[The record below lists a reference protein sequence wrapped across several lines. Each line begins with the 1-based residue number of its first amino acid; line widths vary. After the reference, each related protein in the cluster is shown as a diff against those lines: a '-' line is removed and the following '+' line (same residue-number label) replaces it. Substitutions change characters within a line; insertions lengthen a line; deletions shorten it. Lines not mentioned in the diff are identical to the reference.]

1 MDRLIQDTRYA
12 IRTFLRQPTM
22 TLTALGAL
30 ALGIGANTAV
40 FSVVYAVLLK
50 PLPFADADRL
60 VVVWETN
67 ESRGV
72 PLMSVAPPNLD
83 DWRRQAQSFTDIA
96 AFTRTS
102 LTLAGDAEVEAE
114 QLETGRVTGTLF
126 DLLDVRPA
134 SGRGF
139 TTADERAASPPTVIL
154 SDGLWRRRFGSD
166 PSIVGRT
173 LQLGGRAVE
182 VVGIMPARFQ
192 FPPPIAFE
200 AIKLPEPADIW
211 IPLREK
217 EFSYQRG
224 AHFLTTIARLK
235 PGAAVASAR
244 EEMTVIA
251 ARLAAQ
257 YPDSNAGWGATV
269 VPLADEITGETRPA
283 LLVLLSAVG
292 LVLLLACANV
302 AHLLLA
308 RSIDRR
314 REIAV
319 RSALGAGRGRL
330 ARQLFTE
337 SLALALAGGAAGVL
351 LAAWGVRL
359 ITRLGPASV
368 PRLHEVAIDWR
379 AVAAALACAVGAAV
393 LAGSAPILSAARQ
406 RTLEGLRERSATGGP
421 GTRRVQ
427 AVLIAGEAAIAV
439 VVVVVAVLLGESFL
453 RLRGVDPGFRADRV
467 LSFRVTLPGTRFT
480 AEARS
485 AFLEQALTR
494 LRALPGVEA
503 VGTID
508 SLPLG
513 DDRQGSS
520 FSIEGGPAF
529 PADRPPR
536 MHISIAGPGY
546 FEAMGFRVLEGRT
559 FEMRDRAGAEPVVM
573 VNEALARL
581 YFPGLSPVGRSIRV
595 AMNFGTARKII
606 GVVNDERH
614 DSLTVTPMP
623 GVYMPVLQF
632 SWAAQAF
639 AVRTTGRPEDLADAA
654 RRTIRDLDPTLAV
667 FDLTTME
674 QVVEASVAAP
684 RFATLLLALF
694 ALVALV
700 LAGVGVYGVTSHSVS
715 ARTAEIGV
723 RMALGA
729 RASDIMRTLLGRSVA
744 IASAGIGVG
753 LISALGLS
761 RMLET
766 MLFGV
771 TATTPHVYG
780 AAAVIVA
787 AAAVLACWIPARRAM
802 NVDPNVVLRSE

>member
-1 MDRLIQDTRYA
+1 M
-12 IRTFLRQPTM
+12 
-22 TLTALGAL
+22 
-30 ALGIGANTAV
+30 
-40 FSVVYAVLLK
+40 
-50 PLPFADADRL
+50 
-60 VVVWETN
+60 
-67 ESRGV
+67 
-72 PLMSVAPPNLD
+72 
-83 DWRRQAQSFTDIA
+83 A
-96 AFTRTS
+96 AFARVS
-102 LTLAGDAEVEAE
+102 LTLAGDAEAEAE
-114 QLETGRVTGTLF
+114 QLETGRVSGTLF
-126 DLLDVRPA
+126 DLLGVRPA
-134 SGRGF
+134 IGRGF
-139 TTADERAASPPTVIL
+139 TTADERAASSPTVIL
-154 SDGLWRRRFGSD
+154 SDGLWRRRYGSD

-182 VVGIMPARFQ
+182 VVGIMPAGFH

-211 IPLREK
+211 VPLREK

-224 AHFLTTIARLK
+224 AHFLTTLARLK
-235 PGAAVASAR
+235 PGATVASAR
-244 EEMTVIA
+244 EEIGVVA

-269 VPLADEITGETRPA
+269 VPLVDEITGDTRPA
-283 LLVLLSAVG
+283 LLVLLAAVG

-319 RSALGAGRGRL
+319 RSALGAGRRRL

-337 SLALALAGGAAGVL
+337 SLALALAGGGAGVL

-368 PRLHEVAIDWR
+368 PRLDEVSIDWR
-379 AVAAALACAVGAAV
+379 ALAAALGCAIAAAV

-406 RTLEGLRERSATGGP
+406 RALDALRERSTTGGP
-421 GTRRVQ
+421 GNRRVQ
-427 AVLIAGEAAIAV
+427 AALIAGEAAIAV

-453 RLRGVDPGFRADRV
+453 RLRGVDPGFRPDRV
-467 LSFRVTLPGTRFT
+467 LSFRVTLPGTRYT

-503 VGTID
+503 AGTID

-529 PADRPPR
+529 PDDRTPR
-536 MHISIAGPGY
+536 MHLSIAGPGY

-559 FEMRDRAGAEPVVM
+559 FEMRDRDGAEPVVM
-573 VNEALARL
+573 INQALARQ
-581 YFPGLSPVGRSIRV
+581 YFPGSSPVGRSIRV
-595 AMNFGTARKII
+595 AMNTRTPRKII
-606 GVVNDERH
+606 GIVNDERH
-614 DSLTVTPMP
+614 DSLSVTPMA
-623 GVYMPVLQF
+623 GAYMPVLQF
-632 SWAAQAF
+632 TWGAQAF
-639 AVRTTGRPEDLADAA
+639 VIRASGRPEDLADAA
-654 RRTIRDLDPTLAV
+654 RRTIRELDPTLAV
-667 FDLTTME
+667 FGLTTMD
-674 QVVEASVAAP
+674 QVIEASVAAP
-684 RFATLLLALF
+684 RFATLLLTLF
-694 ALVALV
+694 ALVALA
-700 LAGVGVYGVTSHSVS
+700 LAGVGVYGVTSHGVS

-729 RASDIMRTLLGRSVA
+729 GAGDIMRTLLGRSLAVA
-744 IASAGIGVG
+744 GVGIGIG
-753 LISALGLS
+753 LAGASGLS
-761 RMLET
+761 RLLET

-771 TATTPHVYG
+771 TATSFHVYLAAG
-780 AAAVIVA
+780 AIVA
-787 AAAVLACWIPARRAM
+787 AAAALACWIPARRAM
-802 NVDPNVVLRSE
+802 TVDPNIVLRSE

>member
-1 MDRLIQDTRYA
+1 MDRLLQDTRYA
-12 IRTFLRQPTM
+12 FRTFLRQPTL

-50 PLPFADADRL
+50 PLPFADPDRL

-67 ESRGV
+67 EIRGV
-72 PLMSVAPPNLD
+72 PLMAAAPPNLD
-83 DWRRQAQSFTDIA
+83 DWRRQAQTFADMG
-96 AFTRTS
+96 AFARAS
-102 LTLAGDAEVEAE
+102 LTLDADTEAEAE
-114 QLETGRVTGTLF
+114 QLEAGRVTGTLF
-126 DLLDVRPA
+126 DLLGVRPA
-134 SGRGF
+134 LGRAF
-139 TTADERAASPPTVIL
+139 TPADERAASPPTVIL
-154 SDGLWRRRFGSD
+154 SDGLWRRRFGAD
-166 PSIVGRT
+166 PSMVGRT
-173 LQLGGRAVE
+173 LRLGGRSVE
-182 VVGIMPARFQ
+182 VIGIMPAGLQ

-200 AIKLPEPADIW
+200 AITLPDPADIW

-235 PGAAVASAR
+235 PGATVTSAR
-244 EEMTVIA
+244 EEMGVIA

-269 VPLADEITGETRPA
+269 VPLVDEITGDTRPA
-283 LLVLLSAVG
+283 LLVLLAAVG

-319 RSALGAGRGRL
+319 RSALGAGRRRL

-337 SLALALAGGAAGVL
+337 SLALALAGGGLGVL
-351 LAAWGVRL
+351 LGAWGVRL
-359 ITRLGPASV
+359 ITRLGPTSV
-368 PRLHEVAIDWR
+368 PRLDEVAIDWR
-379 AVAAALACAVGAAV
+379 AVAVAFACAIAAAV

-406 RTLEGLRERSATGGP
+406 HALDGLRERSATGGP

-427 AVLIAGEAAIAV
+427 TVLIAGEAALAV

-453 RLRGVDPGFRADRV
+453 RLRGVDPGFRPDRV
-467 LSFRVTLPGTRFT
+467 LSFRVTLPGTRYT
-480 AEARS
+480 ADAR
-485 AFLEQALTR
+485 ATFLEQALNR

-503 VGTID
+503 AGTID

-513 DDRQGSS
+513 DNRQGTY
-520 FSIEGGPAF
+520 FTIEGAPAL
-529 PADRPPR
+529 PDGTSPQ

-546 FEAMGFRVLEGRT
+546 FEAMGFRILEGRT
-559 FEMRDRAGAEPVVM
+559 FEMRDRVGAEPVVI
-573 VNEALARL
+573 VNETLARQH
-581 YFPGLSPVGRSIRV
+581 FPGTSPVGRFIRV
-595 AMNFGTARKII
+595 GMNTQTARKII
-606 GVVNDERH
+606 GVVNDEHH
-614 DSLTVTPMP
+614 DSLSVTTAA
-623 GVYMPVLQF
+623 GAYMPALQF
-632 SWAAQAF
+632 SWGAHAFVLRTAA
-639 AVRTTGRPEDLADAA
+639 RPETLADAA

-667 FDLTTME
+667 FGLTTME

-684 RFATLLLALF
+684 RFATLLLTLF
-694 ALVALV
+694 AFVALA

-729 RASDIMRTLLGRSVA
+729 GAGDIMRTLLGRSLAVA
-744 IASAGIGVG
+744 AIGIGIG
-753 LISALGLS
+753 LMGAVGLS

-780 AAAVIVA
+780 TAAVIVTA
-787 AAAVLACWIPARRAM
+787 AATLACWIPARRAM
-802 NVDPNVVLRSE
+802 TVDPNIVLRSE

>member
-12 IRTFLRQPTM
+12 FRTFLRQPAL

-50 PLPFADADRL
+50 PLPFADPDRL

-67 ESRGV
+67 EIRGV

-83 DWRRQAQSFTDIA
+83 DWRRQARSFAEIA
-96 AFTRTS
+96 AFAPAS
-102 LTLAGDAEVEAE
+102 LTLGGDADAEAE
-114 QLETGRVTGTLF
+114 QLETGRVAGPLF
-126 DLLDVRPA
+126 DLLGVKPA
-134 SGRGF
+134 IGRGF
-139 TTADERAASPPTVIL
+139 TPADEQAASPPTVIL
-154 SDGLWRRRFGSD
+154 SDGLWRRRFGGD
-166 PSIVGRT
+166 PSIVGRA
-173 LQLGGRAVE
+173 LQLGGRTVE
-182 VVGIMPARFQ
+182 VVGVMPPDFQ
-192 FPPPIAFE
+192 FPPPVSFE

-211 IPLREK
+211 IPLRDK

-224 AHFLTTIARLK
+224 AHFLTVVARLA
-235 PGAAVASAR
+235 PGATVASAR
-244 EEMTVIA
+244 EEMAVVA
-251 ARLAAQ
+251 ARLARQ
-257 YPDSNAGWGATV
+257 YPDSNVGWGATV
-269 VPLADEITGETRPA
+269 VPLADEITGDTRPA
-283 LLVLLSAVG
+283 LLVLFAAVG

-319 RSALGAGRGRL
+319 RSALGAGRRRL

-337 SLALALAGGAAGVL
+337 SLALALAGGGAGVL
-351 LAAWGVRL
+351 LAAWGVRV
-359 ITRLGPASV
+359 ITRLGPTSV
-368 PRLHEVAIDWR
+368 PRLDEVSMDWR
-379 AVAAALACAVGAAV
+379 ALAAALACAIVAAV
-393 LAGSAPILSAARQ
+393 LAGSAPILNAARQ
-406 RTLEGLRERSATGGP
+406 RALDGLRERSATGGP

-427 AVLIAGEAAIAV
+427 AALIAGEAAIAV

-453 RLRGVDPGFRADRV
+453 RLRGVDPGFQSDRV

-480 AEARS
+480 AEARA

-494 LRALPGVEA
+494 LSALPGVEA
-503 VGTID
+503 AGTID

-520 FSIEGGPAF
+520 FSIEGAPAF
-529 PADRPPR
+529 PDGRSPR

-559 FEMRDRAGAEPVVM
+559 FEMRDRDGAEPVVL
-573 VNEALARL
+573 VNEALARQ
-581 YFPGLSPVGRSIRV
+581 YFPGASPVGRLIRV
-595 AMNFGTARKII
+595 AMNTRTPRKII

-614 DSLTVTPMP
+614 DSLTVTPVA
-623 GVYMPVLQF
+623 GAYMPVLQF
-632 SWAAQAF
+632 SWAQQAF
-639 AVRTTGRPEDLADAA
+639 VVRTASRPEDLADAA
-654 RRTIRDLDPTLAV
+654 RRTIRELDPTLAV
-667 FDLTTME
+667 FGLTTME

-684 RFATLLLALF
+684 RFATLLLTLF
-694 ALVALV
+694 ALVALA

-729 RASDIMRTLLGRSVA
+729 RAGDIMRTLLGRSLGLA
-744 IASAGIGVG
+744 AAGIGVG
-753 LISALGLS
+753 LIGAVGLS

-766 MLFGV
+766 MLFSV

-787 AAAVLACWIPARRAM
+787 AAATLACWIPARRATT
-802 NVDPNVVLRSE
+802 VDPNIVLRSE